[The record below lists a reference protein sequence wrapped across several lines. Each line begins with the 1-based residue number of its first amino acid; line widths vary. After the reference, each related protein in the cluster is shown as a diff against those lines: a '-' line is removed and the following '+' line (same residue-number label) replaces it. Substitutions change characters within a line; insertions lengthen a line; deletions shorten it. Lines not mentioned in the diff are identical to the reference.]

1 MQQKKEEDSI
11 LDLEKLSSAVTFE
24 PRDLPIEKTDYSAL
38 ILVQELGKELIPSSK
53 YISRLELVMELQ
65 KYGEKATDC
74 PSFNLRDLRKVDP
87 AFQPN
92 FCLYV
97 VGSILLVN
105 LNQIAAIILPSKVI
119 FLDPESSQTKRAC
132 NTVIQLLQKEEER
145 LVFPFSVL
153 EGLLLTACLSVE
165 REIALLEPRV
175 MDALNQ
181 VSKYSNYSRLAELRL
196 YRQKLL
202 HLHSIADRMDTLL
215 EEFFDSDF
223 VEEALFIENNELVKR
238 ELGQLSSLDELK
250 CVFEPY
256 LQSLDLQ
263 KSICNGFLKAL
274 QNVERALMLGFD
286 FIRNKLFTLD
296 LLGTI
301 LILSFTLI
309 NMVVGF
315 FGFNLTLPIYNLSDG
330 SQYYFY
336 AIVGS
341 LTLILLVSIVVTILW
356 MKKKEFLV
364 FHENIDR
371 QDVSSHSQL
380 GDSA

>member
-1 MQQKKEEDSI
+1 MQYKKEEDSF
-11 LDLEKLSSAVTFE
+11 LEFENLSSTSAFE
-24 PRDLPIEKTDYSAL
+24 ERELPIDKTDYSAL
-38 ILVQELGKELIPSSK
+38 ILVQELGKDLIPSSK
-53 YISRLELVMELQ
+53 YISRLELVTELQ
-65 KYGEKATDC
+65 KYGDNATGG
-74 PSFNLRDLRKVDP
+74 SLFNLRDLRKVDP

-97 VGSILLVN
+97 VDSILLVN
-105 LNQIAAIILPSKVI
+105 LNQIAAIILPAKVI
-119 FLDPESSQTKRAC
+119 FLDPESSPAKRAC
-132 NTVIQLLQKEEER
+132 NNVVQLLQNEEER
-145 LVFPFSVL
+145 LAFPFAVL
-153 EGLLLTACLSVE
+153 EGVILTACLSVE

-175 MDALNQ
+175 MDALSQ

-196 YRQKLL
+196 FRQKLL
-202 HLHSIADRMDTLL
+202 SLNSIADRMDILL

-223 VEEALFIENNELVKR
+223 VEETLFVEKNGLVKR
-238 ELGQLSSLDELK
+238 EIGQLSSLDDLK

-263 KSICNGFLKAL
+263 KSICGSFLKAL
-274 QNVERALMLGFD
+274 QNVERTLMLGFD

-336 AIVGS
+336 AIVGG
-341 LTLILLVSIVVTILW
+341 LTVFMLVSIIVTILW

-364 FHENIDR
+364 FHENIHR
-371 QDVSSHSQL
+371 EVGSNLQL
-380 GDSA
+380 DDST